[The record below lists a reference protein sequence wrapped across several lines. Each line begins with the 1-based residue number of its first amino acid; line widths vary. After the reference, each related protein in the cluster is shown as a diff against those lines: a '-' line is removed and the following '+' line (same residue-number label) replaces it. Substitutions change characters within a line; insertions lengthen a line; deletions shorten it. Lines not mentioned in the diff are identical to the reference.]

1 MADSRGAIILHGLL
15 FYKEAF
21 MDKRKTLG
29 DILTRTKAL
38 RDKTEKQLANA
49 REQLK
54 KPFAKDK
61 ELKQKEARL
70 RELNALLNVDK
81 REKEMI
87 DEEYECDETT
97 HIKTSRIRDEVRKC
111 FNNK

>member
-1 MADSRGAIILHGLL
+1 
-15 FYKEAF
+15 
-21 MDKRKTLG
+21 MDKRKALE

-38 RDKTEKQLANA
+38 RDTTETQLANA
-49 REQLK
+49 KEQLG

-81 REKEMI
+81 RENEMV
-87 DEEYECDETT
+87 DEEPEQDESE
-97 HIKTSRIRDEVRKC
+97 IDKTKK
-111 FNNK
+111 N

>member
-1 MADSRGAIILHGLL
+1 
-15 FYKEAF
+15 

-38 RDKTEKQLANA
+38 RDTTETQLANA
-49 REQLK
+49 KEQLE
-54 KPFAKDK
+54 KPFAKDE

-81 REKEMI
+81 RENEMVD
-87 DEEYECDETT
+87 DEPEQTDNEPVKSDRDRDDE
-97 HIKTSRIRDEVRKC
+97 R
-111 FNNK
+111 